1 MTTLLFAGATGNIA
15 KRAIKNLQNAN
26 VTIKAGIREA
36 ELEVGRA
43 HFASQQNVDVV
54 ELDLLKPET
63 FKPAF
68 EGVDIVYF
76 ATLLAVPGEFE
87 KAYIEAAQAAGTV
100 KHIIHST
107 GSTADV
113 PEVFKLCS
121 EFIFEREALT
131 RESGI
136 NYTFLRPLMFMEN
149 FATMLAPSIRN
160 EDGWSEPLI
169 GSAEVA
175 YVDVQDIANVVSSIA
190 LSPTAH
196 EGKTYT
202 LSGPDAISSDVI
214 AELLSEA
221 LDRKITYTEMS
232 AEDWSS
238 ANWGGVEVA
247 DSNNWLFNI
256 LRENYQGFALGA
268 EGKNLLN
275 DNIKNITGK
284 EPTSFRAFI
293 ARSVNVWKK

>member
-1 MTTLLFAGATGNIA
+1 MTTILFAGATGNIA
-15 KRAIKNLQNAN
+15 KRAIKNLENQN
-26 VTIKAGIREA
+26 VKIKAGIREA
-36 ELEVGRA
+36 ELEIGQNL
-43 HFASQQNVDVV
+43 FAEQANVEVV

-87 KAYIEAAQAAGTV
+87 KAYVEAAKAAGTV

-121 EFIFEREALT
+121 EFIFEREAIT
-131 RESGI
+131 EESGI
-136 NYTFLRPLMFMEN
+136 DYTLLHPCMFMEN
-149 FATMLAPSIRN
+149 FATMLAPSIREN
-160 EDGWSEPLI
+160 GGWSEPLI
-169 GSAEVA
+169 GTAEVA

-190 LSPTAH
+190 LAPTKH
-196 EGKTYT
+196 SGKTYT
-202 LSGPDAISSDVI
+202 LSGPDAISSDGI
-214 AELLSEA
+214 ASLLSEA
-221 LDRKITYTEMS
+221 LDRTIQYTEMS
-232 AEDWSS
+232 SEEWTS

-247 DSNNWLFNI
+247 ESNNWLFNV
-256 LRENYQGFALGA
+256 LRENYDGFALGA

-275 DNIKNITGK
+275 NNIKDITGQ
-284 EPTSFRAFI
+284 EPTSFREFI
-293 ARSVNVWKK
+293 ARSVSAWK